1 MRAVAAVA
9 KSAFMVIGVL
19 LGYFLRRKSASSAGL
34 GLAWAFAELPCGWRS
49 ADFLTGRMA
58 KGLTA
63 VAVSDGKAGFYVGTL
78 FAYELVR
85 LDSGCSW
92 KRCLVRESQSSPPR
106 GDGPDTRRD
115 KSPGD
120 SHGGACG
127 ETARG

>member
-58 KGLTA
+58 KGLTG
-63 VAVSDGKAGFYVGTL
+63 VAVSGGKAGFYVGTL

-85 LDSGCSW
+85 LGFRLLMEAVSG
-92 KRCLVRESQSSPPR
+92 PR
-106 GDGPDTRRD
+106 VAIRSAPWGRAGHTE
-115 KSPGD
+115 G
-120 SHGGACG
+120 
-127 ETARG
+127 